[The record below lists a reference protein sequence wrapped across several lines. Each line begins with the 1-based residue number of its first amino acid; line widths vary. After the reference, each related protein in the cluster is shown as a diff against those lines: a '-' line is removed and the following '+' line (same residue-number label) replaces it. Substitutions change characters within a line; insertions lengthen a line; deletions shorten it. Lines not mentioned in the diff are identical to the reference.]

1 MCVVG
6 DVALC
11 FHIVEDN
18 ELAAAVRFRKRD
30 GIVAGWILRDR
41 GEYGAFGEG
50 EV

>member
-1 MCVVG
+1 MCIMR

-18 ELAAAVRFRKRD
+18 ELATAVYFRKRNR
-30 GIVAGWILRDR
+30 IVAGWILRDC